1 MIEFARSEGWIR
13 TILTLTA
20 YLVIG
25 VGWGCVRA
33 AEALEDLKARFR

>member
-1 MIEFARSEGWIR
+1 MLEFAQSEGWIR

-25 VGWGCVRA
+25 VGWGCVRVV
-33 AEALEDLKARFR
+33 EALEDLKARLR